1 MTPSIQHVAVL
12 IPARN
17 EESLL
22 PRCLN
27 SALRAL
33 GTLPSEIT
41 SDIIVVVDRSTDQTL
56 KVARSMLQGYG
67 AAFTTLKGIV
77 GVARAHAAKVAL
89 ARYGGP
95 PECCWLANTDAD
107 CVVPENWLV
116 DQMLFASMGAHA
128 VAGTV
133 EVDSF
138 SEHCNGAAHLFHDTY
153 TIHSDGTH
161 PHVHGANIGI
171 RADLYLEAGG
181 WASLATAEDHDLW
194 DRLSLL
200 DCRKLSPAG
209 LAVITSGRRIGR
221 APHGF
226 AQALAAHNKAVA

>member
-1 MTPSIQHVAVL
+1 MTHSIQHVAVL

-27 SALRAL
+27 SVLRAL
-33 GTLPSEIT
+33 VRLPPEIT

-77 GVARAHAAKVAL
+77 GVARAHAANAAL
-89 ARYGGP
+89 TRYGGF

-116 DQMLFASMGAHA
+116 DQLLFAGMGAHA

-133 EVDSF
+133 GVDSF
-138 SEHCNGAAHLFHDTY
+138 SEHGDGTADLFHDTY

-181 WASLATAEDHDLW
+181 WASLATAEDHALW
-194 DRLSLL
+194 NRLSLL
-200 DCRKLSPAG
+200 NCRRLSPAS
-209 LAVITSGRRIGR
+209 LTVITSGRRIGR

>member
-1 MTPSIQHVAVL
+1 MSHSIQHAAVL
-12 IPARN
+12 VPARN

-27 SALRAL
+27 SILRAL
-33 GTLPSEIT
+33 AKLPSDIT

-56 KVARSMLQGYG
+56 KVARSMLGGYG
-67 AAFTTLKGIV
+67 AAFTTLKGRV

-95 PECCWLANTDAD
+95 LECCWLANTDAD

-116 DQMLFASMGAHA
+116 DQMFFAGMGAQA
-128 VAGTV
+128 VDGTV
-133 EVDSF
+133 VVDSF
-138 SEHCNGAAHLFHDTY
+138 SEHCNGTAGLFHDTY
-153 TIHSDGTH
+153 TIYSDGTH

-200 DCRKLSPAG
+200 NCRRLSPAS
-209 LAVITSGRRIGR
+209 LTVITSGRRIGR